1 MLIEYKD
8 LNFHLEQSWKL
19 KYDQLSH
26 DRDVIVE
33 TLKSGSERALLI
45 VKGEYEKK
53 IQELSSQFK
62 EDILKIDQ
70 VRKEAMAKADKE
82 KAKYQQAVA

>member
-1 MLIEYKD
+1 MIEYKD

-19 KYDQLSH
+19 KYDQLTR
-26 DRDVIVE
+26 DRDIIVE

-45 VKGEYEKK
+45 VKSEYEKK
-53 IQELSSQFK
+53 IQVLSSQFK
-62 EDILKIDQ
+62 EDILKVDQ
-70 VRKEAMAKADKE
+70 ARKEAVGKAEKE